1 MKTESTDLYEFI
13 NILLDIGEKLLLSG
27 GEVSRVENTLSKMA
41 EAYGTDKRSVFVITS
56 NIVISL
62 SMPGGIYA
70 TDTRRILKSASTD
83 FLCLEKLN
91 AISRE
96 YCKNPVSNAEL
107 RRRTDECEIRV
118 APLAMWTGSIL
129 AAGAFSVFFGRSIA
143 DGAVAALLALVICF
157 FKTRVYKIIKYNL
170 QFNFLVSFVT
180 GILAL
185 VAAWFVPGVSADKV
199 IIGDIMLLIPGLAMT
214 NSVRNILAGDTI
226 SGVMRFVESL
236 VWTLGLAIG
245 IMLSI
250 FVWGCIV
257 K

>member
-1 MKTESTDLYEFI
+1 METERLFEFI

-83 FLCLEKLN
+83 FFCLEKLN
-91 AISRE
+91 SISRE
-96 YCKNPVSNAEL
+96 YCKNPISNGEL
-107 RRRTDECEIRV
+107 RKRADECEIKV
-118 APLAMWTGSIL
+118 TPFAMWAGSVL
-129 AAGAFSVFFGRSIA
+129 AAGAFSVFFEGSIA
-143 DGAVAALLALVICF
+143 DGIVAAVLALVICF
-157 FKTRVYKIIKYNL
+157 FKTKVYRILKYNL
-170 QFNFLVSFVT
+170 QFNFLVSFIV
-180 GILAL
+180 GMLAL
-185 VAAWFVPGVSADKV
+185 AAANFIPSVNADKV

-214 NSVRNILAGDTI
+214 NSVRDILAGDTI

-236 VWTLGLAIG
+236 MWALGLAIG

>member
-1 MKTESTDLYEFI
+1 METERLFEFI

-83 FLCLEKLN
+83 FCCLEKLN

-96 YCKNPVSNAEL
+96 YCKNPISNEEL
-107 RRRTDECEIRV
+107 RKRTDECEIKV
-118 APLAMWTGSIL
+118 TPFAMWAGSVL
-129 AAGAFSVFFGRSIA
+129 AAGAFSVFFGGSIA
-143 DGAVAALLALVICF
+143 DGIVAAVLALVICF
-157 FKTRVYKIIKYNL
+157 FKTKVYRILKYNL
-170 QFNFLVSFVT
+170 QFNFLVSFVA
-180 GILAL
+180 GMLAL
-185 VAAWFVPGVSADKV
+185 GAAYFIPSVSADKV

-214 NSVRNILAGDTI
+214 NSVRDILVGDTI

-236 VWTLGLAIG
+236 MWALGIAIG